1 MPREGAGQLPALLL
15 DQGRL
20 PGQLPAAAQ
29 EQTHHAEETAGLL
42 GKGRLNSPRAG
53 GEEAAMEDQQQ
64 RYERARAHVQA
75 IKGFYIHASVFVVVN
90 LVLFIINAFTSGLA
104 GGVCWFYWPLIG
116 WGIGL
121 GAHALGVF
129 GFGGGGPF
137 GQEWEERKTREMM
150 DKEGGS

>member
-1 MPREGAGQLPALLL
+1 
-15 DQGRL
+15 
-20 PGQLPAAAQ
+20 
-29 EQTHHAEETAGLL
+29 
-42 GKGRLNSPRAG
+42 
-53 GEEAAMEDQQQ
+53 MEDQQH
-64 RYERARAHVQA
+64 RYERARARVQA

-90 LVLFIINAFTSGLA
+90 IGLFIINALTSGLSE
-104 GGVCWFYWPLIG
+104 GVWWFYWPLLG

-137 GQEWEERKTREMM
+137 VQEWEERKTREMM